1 MSFSIIYQPEVIERK
16 GKYMT
21 AIIGFIGAGN
31 ITGAIVEGV
40 GKSGVY
46 SANQIGLFDI
56 SEKVLSEYAAKGY
69 TTYKSIEDLIKGVS
83 VVVVAVT
90 PQVIGSIISQIKS
103 AASPETVFLS
113 VAAGIS
119 NQWYQERLGRECKV
133 VRCMPTLTAQAGLGA
148 FAVTRAGAVSDGDYQ
163 EIERLLT
170 SCGIVEEIPE
180 NLMCQVVPINGSAP
194 GYFYHMT
201 RVAVAE
207 AVRLGLDK
215 NTALRLFAQTMK
227 GSAETLLNSG
237 LTPEELEGKLRL
249 PGGTTV
255 AALEKME
262 ELGFDRCIEEGIR
275 ACADRCDEL
284 GKL

>member
-1 MSFSIIYQPEVIERK
+1 
-16 GKYMT
+16 MT
-21 AIIGFIGAGN
+21 VTIGFIGAGN
-31 ITGAIVEGV
+31 ITRAIVEGV
-40 GKSGVY
+40 EKSGVY
-46 SANQIGLFDI
+46 PAKQIGIYDI
-56 SEKVLSEYAAKGY
+56 SEKALNDFVAKGY
-69 TTYKSIEDLIKGVS
+69 TAFNSIEELVKEAQ

-90 PQVIGSIISQIKS
+90 PQVIGSIAPQIKS
-103 AASPETVFLS
+103 SATPATVFLS

-119 NQWYQERLGRECKV
+119 IQWFQERLGRDCKV

-148 FAVTRAGAVSDGDYQ
+148 FAVTRADTVTNGDYR
-163 EIERLLT
+163 EIERFLT
-170 SCGIVEEIPE
+170 NCGLVEEIPE
-180 NLMCQVVPINGSAP
+180 DLMCQVVPINGSAP

-201 RVAVAE
+201 RVVVAE
-207 AVRLGLDK
+207 AVRLGLEQ

-249 PGGTTV
+249 AGGTTV

-262 ELGFDRCIEEGIR
+262 ELGFDRCLEEGVR
-275 ACADRCDEL
+275 ACYHRCVEL

>member
-1 MSFSIIYQPEVIERK
+1 MAV
-16 GKYMT
+16 T
-21 AIIGFIGAGN
+21 IGFIGAGN
-31 ITGAIVEGV
+31 ITRAIVEGV
-40 GKSGVY
+40 EKSKAY
-46 SANQIGLFDI
+46 PEEQIGIFDI
-56 SEKVLSEYAAKGY
+56 SEKVLLDFAARGY
-69 TTYKSIEDLIKGVS
+69 TVYDSIEALVRGAQI
-83 VVVVAVT
+83 VVVAVT
-90 PQVIGSIISQIKS
+90 PQVIGSVVPQIKS
-103 AASPETVFLS
+103 SAAPETVFLS

-119 NQWYQERLGRECKV
+119 NQWYQERLGQNCKV

-148 FAVTRAGAVSDGDYQ
+148 FAVTRAGAVSEADYQ
-163 EIERLLT
+163 EIERFLT

-180 NLMCQVVPINGSAP
+180 DLMCQVVPINGSAP

-201 RVAVAE
+201 RVVVAE
-207 AVRLGLDK
+207 AARMGLNQ

-249 PGGTTV
+249 AGGTTV

-262 ELGFDRCIEEGIR
+262 ALGFDQCLEEGIR
-275 ACADRCDEL
+275 ACFNRCVEL

>member
-1 MSFSIIYQPEVIERK
+1 
-16 GKYMT
+16 MT

-40 GKSGVY
+40 DKNGIY
-46 SANQIGLFDI
+46 STNQIGIFDI
-56 SEKVLSEYAAKGY
+56 SEKVLNDYAAKGY
-69 TTYKSIEDLIKGVS
+69 TVYTSIEDLIKGVS

-90 PQVIGSIISQIKS
+90 PQVIGSIVPQIKS

-113 VAAGIS
+113 LAAGIS
-119 NQWYQERLGRECKV
+119 NQWYQERLGRKCKV

-148 FAVTRAGAVSDGDYQ
+148 FAVTRANTVSDDDYT
-163 EIERLLT
+163 EVGRFLT

-180 NLMCQVVPINGSAP
+180 SLMCQVVPVNGSAP
-194 GYFYHMT
+194 GYFYHMA

-207 AVRLGLDK
+207 AVRMGLDQ

-227 GSAETLLNSG
+227 GSAEMLLSSG

-249 PGGTTV
+249 AGGTTV

-262 ELGFDRCIEEGIR
+262 ELGFDRCLQEGIR
-275 ACADRCDEL
+275 ACANRCEEL
-284 GKL
+284 GRL